1 MKRKSR
7 PDIVGYSYKL
17 LGQREHTEKELSLKL
32 QRRGYAAAEIAAV
45 LENLRENG
53 SVNDERFAEKWL
65 DYCRGNKPMGK
76 MRIVAELAKRGV
88 DFTLAKAFVD
98 REYPGEEERDL
109 LYRLALSLIERKD
122 LHNYEEALGKIG
134 PYLFRRGFARE
145 DISRALQKAIDTRQS
160 DELLSDG

>member
-17 LGQREHTEKELSLKL
+17 LGQREHTKKELRLKL
-32 QRRGYAAAEIAAV
+32 QRRGYGEAEIAAV

-53 SVNDERFAEKWL
+53 SIDDERFAEKWL

-88 DFTLAKAFVD
+88 DFTLAKAFVE
-98 REYPGEEERDL
+98 REYLGEEERDL
-109 LYRLALSLIERKD
+109 LYRLALSLVERKGLQSYD
-122 LHNYEEALGKIG
+122 EALAQIG

-145 DISRALQKAIDTRQS
+145 DIFTALRKAIDTYHS